1 MRKIVN
7 VTEVEGEGLVKL
19 MGERV
24 TLFCA
29 NYIWTGKLV
38 GVNDTCVLLEDPG
51 IVYETGPFDNAKWQ
65 DMQKLPREFYIML
78 SSIEG
83 FGVLK

>member
-1 MRKIVN
+1 MKKI

-19 MGERV
+19 LGERV

-29 NYIWTGKLV
+29 VYIYTGRLV
-38 GVNDTCVLLEDPG
+38 GVNEDCVLLEDAG
-51 IVYETGPFDNAKWQ
+51 IVYETGAFIDKAWKDCQALPGPWYV
-65 DMQKLPREFYIML
+65 QKSM
-78 SSIEG
+78 IES